1 MASICIDSNDFKV
14 DPTNGRLQRKVTY
27 YQTAVA
33 TFTHALSGV
42 QDVYEQVTEL
52 TGLTIPVAGLYELGW
67 TGVGNA
73 TITSAGAGTV
83 VAVAAAC
90 AVYQNGV
97 LIPNTETRMILNSQG
112 SPTTQEPALQLHA
125 SGSGIRVIQCAAG
138 DVLTMWAKR
147 VADAGTTTDIHSDNA
162 GRTRITAIRLGSA

>member
-1 MASICIDSNDFKV
+1 MVSICVDQTDFKV
-14 DPTNGRLQRKVTY
+14 DPSNGRLQIKPTY
-27 YQTAVA
+27 YQTPAVG
-33 TFTHALSGV
+33 FTHVLSGA

-52 TGLTIPVAGLYELGW
+52 TGLTIPTAGIYEIGW

-73 TITSAGAGTV
+73 TITGAGPGTI

-112 SPTTQEPALQLHA
+112 SPTTDQPALQLHA
-125 SGSGIRVIQCAAG
+125 SGSGTRVIQCAAG

-147 VADAGTTTDIHSDNA
+147 VADAGTTTQILSNNA
-162 GRTRITAIRLGSA
+162 GRTRIAAVRLGSA